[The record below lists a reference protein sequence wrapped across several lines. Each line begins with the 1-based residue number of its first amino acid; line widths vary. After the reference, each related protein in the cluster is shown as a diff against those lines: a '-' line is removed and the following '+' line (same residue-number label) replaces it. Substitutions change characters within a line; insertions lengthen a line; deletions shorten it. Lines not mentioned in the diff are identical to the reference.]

1 MSNNPDND
9 LLWRQY
15 ELHIDLYKHYLKLVI
30 KFNVLYYAITGA
42 ILSFYFSQENVDII
56 RFSLIFPV
64 AMSLCFSIFFIY
76 GSKLVK
82 VVREEVFSIRD
93 QLGLFAAPEMR
104 VLQILLFI
112 SALLYSIVAISLTLI
127 FFLRT
132 N

>member
-1 MSNNPDND
+1 MTDKPNND
-9 LLWRQY
+9 LLWKQY
-15 ELHIDLYKHYLKLVI
+15 ELHIDLYKHYLELVI

-42 ILSFYFSQENVDII
+42 ILSFYFSQDNLDII

-76 GSKLVK
+76 ASRLVE
-82 VVREEVFSIRD
+82 VVREDVFGIRD

-104 VLQILLFI
+104 VLQILLFM
-112 SALLYSIVAISLTLI
+112 SALLYTIVAISLTLI

-132 N
+132 S